1 MKVLASLALGA
12 LVALSAIAP
21 ASAASCSMSQAKM
34 LATDYVKILETL
46 PKTSKSYRFLGEDHQ
61 TKAIVGASVTIG
73 SCSYSQVAN
82 ISTTK
87 PWCQYMPGGSQC

>member
-12 LVALSAIAP
+12 LVAVSVVAP
-21 ASAASCSMSQAKM
+21 ANAAGCTLSQAKM

-46 PKTSKSYRFLGEDHQ
+46 PKTSKSYRFLGEDHK
-61 TKAIVGASVTIG
+61 TKAIVGASVTIA
-73 SCSYSQVAN
+73 SCAYSQVAN

-87 PWCQYMPGGSQC
+87 PWCQYMPGGSSC